1 MKSSGE
7 FNATLT
13 RNKLKG
19 NVVVDREKLMNY
31 PFKPFDLR
39 VAYLDNNIAPLFSR
53 PSPELLNSMGNNN
66 WFVVSRNSCKQ
77 TPEGAP
83 LIASSLVCDY
93 SVISSSARHFPVWI
107 TNTGDLLEKDY
118 RANLSEKARAYLQ
131 TLGFNEPDQN
141 KEAAEVLWLHALAIG
156 YAPAYRQENAD
167 GLKID
172 WPHIPLPNTRALLK
186 NSAKMGEKVR
196 SLLDMETPL
205 SAWGETDI
213 KLLAQ
218 PQGDMS
224 NLALAD
230 FWGYKDGKGKVYPGK
245 GKTEARHWE
254 NAELSELGLPYDV
267 YMNNNAWWANV
278 PARAWEFRIGGFQPA
293 KKWLSPTAPKKS

>member
-107 TNTGDLLEKDY
+107 TNTEICWKKIIAPIYQKKRGRIYKHWALMNRPKQ
-118 RANLSEKARAYLQ
+118 RS
-131 TLGFNEPDQN
+131 GGS
-141 KEAAEVLWLHALAIG
+141 ALATRPC
-156 YAPAYRQENAD
+156 YRLCPAY
-167 GLKID
+167 
-172 WPHIPLPNTRALLK
+172 
-186 NSAKMGEKVR
+186 
-196 SLLDMETPL
+196 
-205 SAWGETDI
+205 
-213 KLLAQ
+213 
-218 PQGDMS
+218 
-224 NLALAD
+224 
-230 FWGYKDGKGKVYPGK
+230 
-245 GKTEARHWE
+245 
-254 NAELSELGLPYDV
+254 
-267 YMNNNAWWANV
+267 
-278 PARAWEFRIGGFQPA
+278 A
-293 KKWLSPTAPKKS
+293 KKMRTA

>member
-93 SVISSSARHFPVWI
+93 SVISSSARHFLF
-107 TNTGDLLEKDY
+107 G
-118 RANLSEKARAYLQ
+118 
-131 TLGFNEPDQN
+131 
-141 KEAAEVLWLHALAIG
+141 
-156 YAPAYRQENAD
+156 
-167 GLKID
+167 
-172 WPHIPLPNTRALLK
+172 
-186 NSAKMGEKVR
+186 
-196 SLLDMETPL
+196 
-205 SAWGETDI
+205 
-213 KLLAQ
+213 
-218 PQGDMS
+218 
-224 NLALAD
+224 
-230 FWGYKDGKGKVYPGK
+230 
-245 GKTEARHWE
+245 
-254 NAELSELGLPYDV
+254 
-267 YMNNNAWWANV
+267 
-278 PARAWEFRIGGFQPA
+278 
-293 KKWLSPTAPKKS
+293 